1 MRGVRGNKVVDSIE
15 GLPSRFIDR
24 GHGLKARFRLQVGDV
39 ERDVV
44 VSGSKCEVVPSNGTA
59 PDVEIRVSAKTWFDM
74 EAGKLSGIDAFA
86 SRKLSIRGSIDKS
99 LHFEPLFQRPDAGAT
114 RYAIEDVAVKNAT
127 LSTLIAGEETN
138 PPLVLIHGLGATK
151 ASFLTIVGGLARNY
165 RVIAIDLPG
174 FGSSSKPMGRY
185 DAPWFS
191 GYVTAL
197 LDELDIER
205 SFLVG
210 NSMGGRVSMEV
221 AMRAPER
228 VEAIACLCPAA
239 AFSHRPGL
247 LLARLM
253 RPELSIMA
261 GRLPR
266 KRMREGMRHLFADG
280 NCVDNDWYD
289 AAIDEFLDVWKSPR
303 ARIAFFKA
311 LRNIYLDEP
320 EGERG
325 FWHRLSLMQTP
336 SLFIYGKRDALISHR
351 FGHKIRTHLPDAT
364 VKVWSDCGHVPQIEF
379 PDRTIRAITKFF
391 KETGRA
397 AA

>member
-1 MRGVRGNKVVDSIE
+1 MRDVRGNEVLDSIE

-24 GHGLKARFRLQVGDV
+24 SNGLSARFRLLIGDV

-44 VSGSKCEVVPSNGTA
+44 VSEGDCLVEHPNGTA
-59 PDVEIRVSAKTWFDM
+59 PDVEIKVSARTWFEM

-86 SRKLSIRGSIDKS
+86 AKKLSIRGSIDKS
-99 LHFEPLFQRPDAGAT
+99 LHFEPLFERPEAGAT
-114 RYAIEDVAVKNAT
+114 RYTLQDVAVKNANI
-127 LSTLIAGEETN
+127 STLIAGDDAN
-138 PPLVLIHGLGATK
+138 PPVVLIHGLGATK
-151 ASFLTIVGGLARNY
+151 ASFLTIIGGLARNF

-174 FGSSSKPMGRY
+174 FGSSSKPLGRY

-191 GYVTAL
+191 GYVTGL
-197 LDELDIER
+197 LDALDIER
-205 SFLVG
+205 SYLVG
-210 NSMGGRVSMEV
+210 NSMGGRIAMEV
-221 AMRAPER
+221 AMGAPER

-253 RPELSIMA
+253 RPELSVIA

-266 KRMREGMRHLFADG
+266 KRMREGMRYLFADG
-280 NCVDNDWYD
+280 NCVENDWYD

-303 ARIAFFKA
+303 ARIAFSKA

-325 FWHRLSLMQTP
+325 LWNRLSFMETP
-336 SLFIYGKRDALISHR
+336 SLFIYGKHDTLITHR
-351 FGHKIRTHLPDAT
+351 FGHKIRKHLPKAT

-379 PDRTIRAITKFF
+379 PARTIRTLTKFF
-391 KETGRA
+391 SETGRA
-397 AA
+397 VA